1 MTHDK
6 SLGSKEKILKSGM
19 ELYIKMVKLRLRLFK
34 QSHQVKKIMC
44 SRRVSGTWKT
54 WIYISIIYILD
65 EKYWN
70 PNEVN
75 VDEIFAYSATLNMIV
90 ENEDH

>member
-1 MTHDK
+1 MVDHTVPRK
-6 SLGSKEKILKSGM
+6 KILKSEM

-34 QSHQVKKIMC
+34 QTPPRETNNVLKKSLSYMTDMNIYLSIM
-44 SRRVSGTWKT
+44 
-54 WIYISIIYILD
+54 YILD
-65 EKYWN
+65 GKYWN

-90 ENEDH
+90 ENEDR

>member
-1 MTHDK
+1 
-6 SLGSKEKILKSGM
+6 M

-34 QSHQVKKIMC
+34 QSHQEKQIMC
-44 SRRVSGTWKT
+44 LRRV
-54 WIYISIIYILD
+54 SIIYILD
-65 EKYWN
+65 GKYWN

>member
-1 MTHDK
+1 
-6 SLGSKEKILKSGM
+6 M
-19 ELYIKMVKLRLRLFK
+19 ELYIQMVKLRLRLFK
-34 QSHQVKKIMC
+34 QNHQEKQIMC
-44 SRRVSGTWKT
+44 WRRVSRTWKI

-65 EKYWN
+65 GKYWN